1 VPGKGRIVPNMGPAG
16 RTGGTTGRTGGEEAR
31 SKKRP
36 VCSRRRRR
44 ADADAALEAGRAE
57 EARGLKPLRQDG
69 EGDEKH
75 REEERSEKPFLKNR

>member
-16 RTGGTTGRTGGEEAR
+16 RTGGRGRTGGGR
-31 SKKRP
+31 TGGSKKRP

-57 EARGLKPLRQDG
+57 EARGPKPLRQDG